1 MKMKKIINLFVILA
15 VAVQLTACLNGED
28 PYYAGF
34 SFEKP
39 TKVRNALYANTTMDS
54 VIVQCLGPWQ
64 ITADVPNME
73 WCSID
78 RMKGS
83 GSAIYYMTVQFTPN
97 TTGISRLAQFTIT
110 DTEHPNDAHATW
122 QYLQYATRGDG
133 SFGNAALV
141 RTITSSD
148 QWKVNISYDSK
159 SRPVSLSMT
168 DPNGHSE
175 AINIDYNESSS
186 LLSVKMSDG
195 TLTGTMDKGYQTE
208 KLIGSGDTIGY
219 TSQYY
224 SNGVQMSVSQAFNY
238 FSSKSKSRQAYA
250 YLLGGKSVEPDS
262 LHTADSLT
270 YYNQRKVEPKTVTIE
285 RYGLEYGSFDN
296 RYQTVDVNQLIL
308 GMDDCEPLQLLA
320 MFRYCRSTSIVKRAT
335 RVGGGVIDVT
345 TELNADRS
353 VRRIVV
359 KDSRKATEVTY
370 DFEY

>member
-15 VAVQLTACLNGED
+15 VAVQLTACLSSED

-39 TKVRNALYANTTMDS
+39 TNVRNALYANTTMDS

-78 RMKGS
+78 LMKGS
-83 GSAIYYMTVQFTPN
+83 GSAIYSMTVNFTPN

-110 DTEHPNDAHATW
+110 DTERPSEAHATW

-141 RTITSSD
+141 KTITSSD

-168 DPNGHSE
+168 DPDGHSE
-175 AINIDYNESSS
+175 AISIAYHEPSS
-186 LLSVKMSDG
+186 LLTVKMSDG

-208 KLIGSGDTIGY
+208 KLIGTRDD
-219 TSQYY
+219 
-224 SNGVQMSVSQAFNY
+224 
-238 FSSKSKSRQAYA
+238 YA
-250 YLLGGKSVEPDS
+250 GRY
-262 LHTADSLT
+262 
-270 YYNQRKVEPKTVTIE
+270 KTW
-285 RYGLEYGSFDN
+285 R
-296 RYQTVDVNQLIL
+296 
-308 GMDDCEPLQLLA
+308 
-320 MFRYCRSTSIVKRAT
+320 
-335 RVGGGVIDVT
+335 
-345 TELNADRS
+345 
-353 VRRIVV
+353 
-359 KDSRKATEVTY
+359 
-370 DFEY
+370 